1 MIGPYMNALS
11 KTRSRRPA
19 RLGSS
24 LTSAAAARKTI
35 TAVACAASLLG
46 AATVTRTASAQEIQL
61 TGPLAGAPAV
71 RHERLYRDGRFELA
85 PTVSFTLLSEYK
97 RTILFGARA
106 QYNITDWL
114 GVGLWGA
121 YGAVQIN
128 TNLTDEIGT
137 TAKSEAQTA
146 VNVPSPATNFSNQV
160 AEMQWVAVPQ
170 LQLTPF
176 RGKLAVFQKI
186 FINADAY
193 LHGGL
198 GFVGLKERGDCGGGA
213 STGQPACTSQAS
225 FALAS
230 RTALSPS
237 FGLGFNFYIGD
248 FMSLGVEYRALPFS
262 WNQGGFDTRGGNP
275 NGNFPDNK
283 ITSADETFTF
293 NQMLTI
299 SLGFSFPT
307 TPKLNQ

>member
-1 MIGPYMNALS
+1 MIGPHMNAPS
-11 KTRSRRPA
+11 KTTSRQPSRKLA
-19 RLGSS
+19 RRATLALAG
-24 LTSAAAARKTI
+24 
-35 TAVACAASLLG
+35 VASLLATL
-46 AATVTRTASAQEIQL
+46 AATGRAEAQEIQL

-71 RHERLYRDGRFELA
+71 RHERLYREGRFEIA
-85 PTVSFTLLSEYK
+85 PTVSFTLLDEYK
-97 RTILFGARA
+97 RAILLGARA

-114 GVGLWGA
+114 ALGVWGA
-121 YGAVQIN
+121 YGAVQVT
-128 TNLTDEIGT
+128 TNLTDEINAT
-137 TAKSEAQTA
+137 SKPQPETA
-146 VNVPSPATNFSNQV
+146 VNVNCPGGKTPCTFAPANI
-160 AEMQWVAVPQ
+160 QWVAVPQ

-186 FINADAY
+186 FVNADAY

-198 GFVGLKERGDCGGGA
+198 GFVGLQERGDCGA
-213 STGQPACTSQAS
+213 TGQPSCTAPAS

-230 RTALSPS
+230 RMALSPT
-237 FGLGFNFYIGD
+237 FGLGFNFYMGD

-283 ITSADETFTF
+283 ISSSDETFKF

-299 SLGFSFPT
+299 SVGFSLPT
-307 TPKLNQ
+307 TPKLSE

>member
-1 MIGPYMNALS
+1 MIGPYMNAHS
-11 KTRSRRPA
+11 QTRSRRTVTTFV
-19 RLGSS
+19 G
-24 LTSAAAARKTI
+24 
-35 TAVACAASLLG
+35 AASLLAG
-46 AATVTRTASAQEIQL
+46 LATLTVTGQASAQEIQL

-85 PTVSFTLLSEYK
+85 PTVSFTILDEYK
-97 RTILFGARA
+97 RAILFGARA

-114 GVGLWGA
+114 GIGVWGA

-137 TAKSEAQTA
+137 TAKSEPQTA

-160 AEMQWVAVPQ
+160 AEIQWVAVPQ
-170 LQLTPF
+170 FQLTPF

-193 LHGGL
+193 IHGGL
-198 GFVGLKERGDCGGGA
+198 GFVGLKERGDCGGGG
-213 STGQPACTSQAS
+213 GQLSCTDQAS

-230 RTALSPS
+230 RMALSPT

-275 NGNFPDNK
+275 NGNFPDFK
-283 ITSADETFTF
+283 ITSADETFKF

-299 SLGFSFPT
+299 SLGFTFPT
-307 TPKLNQ
+307 APKLNE